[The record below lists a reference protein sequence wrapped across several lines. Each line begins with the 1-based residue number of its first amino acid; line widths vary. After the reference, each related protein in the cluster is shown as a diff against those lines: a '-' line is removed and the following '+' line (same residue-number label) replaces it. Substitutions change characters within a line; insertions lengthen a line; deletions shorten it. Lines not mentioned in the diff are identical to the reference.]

1 MHLQELIMRHITFS
15 VIMPCY
21 NAEATLAAAVASVC
35 AQSLCDFELIIVDDG
50 SQDGSITLAR
60 SLASE
65 DRRITLICQCN
76 AGPAAARNHGLARA
90 KGEYIA
96 FLDADDSWSEN
107 TLALHLA
114 HFETDERCGISFGRV
129 QFYDAAMQRPGRVS
143 SKLASLSLSDILGEY
158 QICTTSNLVCR
169 HEIFSAVGGF
179 DVTLTHG
186 EDQELCARILAKTAW
201 QVKGIPQITVQ
212 YRTSPQGLSA
222 NLAKT
227 KAGWSAMLQCVRIYA
242 PQELDAAVPRA
253 TAIFHRY
260 LARRALRTGHPRAS
274 LAPLLTAWRAS
285 PMALL
290 TSAPQRT
297 LMTTLGVAIAMLPG
311 NPARELLAR

>member
-1 MHLQELIMRHITFS
+1 MHLQELIMRHVIFS

-35 AQSLCDFELIIVDDG
+35 TQSLRDFELIIVDDG

-65 DRRITLICQCN
+65 DRRITLICQRN

-90 KGEYIA
+90 QGDYIA
-96 FLDADDSWSEN
+96 FLDADDTWSEH
-107 TLALHLA
+107 TLALHLT
-114 HFETDERCGISFGRV
+114 HFKINALCGISFGRV
-129 QFYDAAMQRPGRVS
+129 QFYDAAMRYPGRVS
-143 SKLASLSLSDILGEY
+143 PKIASLSLLDILGEY

-169 HEIFSAVGGF
+169 REVFGAAGSF
-179 DVTLTHG
+179 DETLTHG
-186 EDQELCARILAKTAW
+186 EDQELCARVLARTPW

-212 YRTSPQGLSA
+212 YRTSPLGLSA

-227 KAGWSAMLQCVRIYA
+227 TAGWAAMLQRVRGYA

-253 TAIFHRY
+253 TAIFYRY
-260 LARRALRTGHPRAS
+260 LARRALRTGQARAS

-285 PMALL
+285 PMTLL
-290 TSAPQRT
+290 TNAPQRT